1 MSTRKRRGND
11 QQPEALRHRHDEGM
25 SMRPPQVGER
35 RGSAAVVGAAGFI
48 GSALVSRLAA
58 GDVAVRAFTREVSF
72 MAGRERLAPD
82 ASSSRTVFWLA
93 ASVNPAVAEERPD
106 LVERDLATFEQ
117 LLRGVEAASDPP
129 RIVLLSSGG
138 VVYDPD
144 SPPPYRE
151 DSPVRAT
158 TAYGESKLSL
168 ERLLRSADVP
178 DESKI
183 VVRVS
188 NAYGPGQPARR
199 GQGVIAHWLSAASTG
214 HSLVLLGAPETVRD
228 YVYVGD
234 IVDALIT
241 VHRSAGPL
249 PPIVNVGSGHG
260 TSLGE
265 LAEIVLGVVSDP
277 TLTLEVRPARA
288 FDLSRNWLDIQL
300 AARTLDWR
308 PRTPLREGVAAAW
321 QSLRTRGDAV
331 ATSAPV
337 PPGLHGPSSPP
348 R

>member
-1 MSTRKRRGND
+1 MASGVEVK
-11 QQPEALRHRHDEGM
+11 
-25 SMRPPQVGER
+25 
-35 RGSAAVVGAAGFI
+35 
-48 GSALVSRLAA
+48 
-58 GDVAVRAFTREVSF
+58 AFTRDVSF

-106 LVERDLATFEQ
+106 LVEADLATFEQ
-117 LLRGVEAASDPP
+117 LLRGVEAASEPP

-144 SPPPYRE
+144 RPPPYRE

-168 ERLLRSADVP
+168 ERQLRSADIP
-178 DESKI
+178 DDAKV

-199 GQGVIAHWLSAASTG
+199 GQGVIAHWLHAAATG
-214 HSLVLLGAPETVRD
+214 HPLVLLGAPETMRD
-228 YVYVGD
+228 YVYIGD

-241 VHRSAGPL
+241 VHHTRRPI
-249 PPIVNVGSGHG
+249 PPIVNVGSGQG
-260 TSLGE
+260 TSLDE
-265 LAEIVLGVVSDP
+265 LANIVLDVVDDP
-277 TLTLEVRPARA
+277 ALKLEVRPARA
-288 FDLSRNWLDIQL
+288 FDLSRTWLDIRL

-308 PRTPLREGVAAAW
+308 PRTSLRDGVAAAW
-321 QSLRTRGDAV
+321 ASVTERCDGV
-331 ATSAPV
+331 ATSAAAR
-337 PPGLHGPSSPP
+337 PGSRRSPSSPP
-348 R
+348 K

>member
-1 MSTRKRRGND
+1 LSARKRRGND
-11 QQPEALRHRHDEGM
+11 QQPEALRHRHDEGLGLK
-25 SMRPPQVGER
+25 PPQVGAR
-35 RGSAAVVGAAGFI
+35 PGAAAVVGAAGFI

-58 GDVAVRAFTREVSF
+58 SGVTVNAFTRDVSF
-72 MAGRERLAPD
+72 MAGRERLARD
-82 ASSSRTVFWLA
+82 ASSSRTIFWLA

-106 LVERDLATFEQ
+106 LVERDLTTFEQ
-117 LLRGVEAASDPP
+117 LLKGVEAAREPP

-178 DESKI
+178 DDSRI

-199 GQGVIAHWLSAASTG
+199 GQGVIAHWLHAASTG
-214 HSLVLLGAPETVRD
+214 QPLVLLGAPETARD

-234 IVDALIT
+234 IVDALIR
-241 VHRSAGPL
+241 VHRSARPV

-265 LAEIVLGVVSDP
+265 LAEIVLGVVDDP

-300 AARTLDWR
+300 AARALDWR

-321 QSLRTRGDAV
+321 ASLRTRGDVV
-331 ATSAPV
+331 ATSTPV
-337 PPGLHGPSSPP
+337 PPGMHNPSSPP

>member
-1 MSTRKRRGND
+1 LSTRKSRGND
-11 QQPEALRHRHDEGM
+11 QQPEALGHGHEEGLGLRH
-25 SMRPPQVGER
+25 SPVGAR
-35 RGSAAVVGAAGFI
+35 QGAAGVVGAAGFI
-48 GSALVSRLAA
+48 GSALVGRLRAS
-58 GDVAVRAFTREVSF
+58 GVEVKAFTRTVSF

-106 LVERDLATFEQ
+106 LVKGDLAIFEQ
-117 LLRGVEAASDPP
+117 LLRGAEATSEPP

-138 VVYDPD
+138 VIYDPD
-144 SPPPYRE
+144 LPPPYRE

-168 ERLLRSADVP
+168 ERLLWSADLP
-178 DESKI
+178 DDSKV

-199 GQGVIAHWLSAASTG
+199 GQGVIAHWLHAASTRQP
-214 HSLVLLGAPETVRD
+214 LVLLGAPETMRD

-234 IVDALIT
+234 IVDALVT
-241 VHRSAGPL
+241 VHRTPRPV

-260 TSLGE
+260 TSLDE
-265 LAEIVLGVVSDP
+265 LANVVLDVVDDP
-277 TLTLEVRPARA
+277 ALKVDARPARA
-288 FDLSRNWLDIQL
+288 FDLSRTWLDIEL

-308 PRTPLREGVAAAW
+308 PRTSLRDGVAAAW
-321 QSLRTRGDAV
+321 ASVRERGDAV
-331 ATSAPV
+331 ATSAPA
-337 PPGLHGPSSPP
+337 PPGLKRPSSPP